1 MRFFWLTILS
11 LGLLYPQNAEA
22 DGFVKGRILEGESGN
37 GLPGATVTFRRGG
50 GSVAG
55 NDGGYLLKLPQG
67 NQLLSFQFVGYTP
80 VTHSV
85 SVATGDTVY
94 LDVKLFPY
102 LSEIDQVVVSASRI
116 EQRLS
121 ELTVSL
127 SLIKPQFLESSHIND
142 AQELIN
148 KSPGIEVLD
157 GQASVRGGSGFSYGA
172 GSRVLALIDGLPVM
186 APDAGNIRWQFLPLD
201 NLSQIEIIK
210 GASSVAYGSS
220 ALNGIIN
227 FRTENATPQPVT
239 RIFMETGWFDAPVNR
254 DWKWWTSPRIFSSG
268 SVSHLQRMGKTDLG
282 LGMFLLNENS
292 YRSLNDEK
300 LGRLSLKLKR
310 RHTSNEG
317 LTYGINLNGGL
328 TEKTD
333 FLLWENATTGA
344 LRHSATT
351 ARELNSL
358 FVAVDPYITLMRE
371 DHHRHEFKGRIQH
384 SNNRFPEAAENES
397 KATNFYSEYQ
407 YWRKVSEIVSLNA
420 GLSENFSLIVS
431 NFYGNH
437 TAFNAGAFA
446 QVDLSLA
453 NRLKLVSGLRIEHNF
468 LNGIADKPVPLFRT
482 GVNYR
487 LHDFTFMRASFGMGY
502 RYPSIAEKYAATT
515 LGSVRIFPSPY
526 IEAESGWNAEIGFK
540 QGIGTPRVKGQAD
553 IALFY
558 SENRNL
564 IEYEFGLHIDP
575 LDGSSGFGFKASNL
589 EASRVYGLELEYV
602 LNGKTGSVEH
612 QVTGGYV
619 YMYPVEFNP
628 ITGKNSQVLLKYRRH
643 HAGSFNL
650 SSNFGRFETGLS
662 LNVKSRMLNIDRVFL
677 APETRE
683 SLLPG
688 FFDYWQRNNTGYL
701 IADVQVGAKLTHRY
715 KLSMVVKNLTNV
727 EYMGRPGDIQPVR
740 NFSLRLSGRF

>member
-1 MRFFWLTILS
+1 MKLIGLILLLLS
-11 LGLLYPQNAEA
+11 LSFSIPAKA
-22 DGFVKGRILEGESGN
+22 DGFVAGRILEGDSNN
-37 GLPGATVTFRRGG
+37 GLPGATVTLRRGG
-50 GSVAG
+50 GTVAG
-55 NDGGYLLKLPQG
+55 ADGRYWVRLPEGSQT
-67 NQLLSFQFVGYTP
+67 LTFQFLGYST
-80 VTHSV
+80 V
-85 SVATGDTVY
+85 SQVVNIAPGDTVY
-94 LDVKLFPY
+94 LDVKLFPS
-102 LSEIDQVVVSASRI
+102 LAEIDQVVVSASRI

-127 SLIKPQFLESSHIND
+127 SVIKPQFLESGHIND

-157 GQASVRGGSGFSYGA
+157 GQASIRGGSGFSYGA

-201 NLSQIEIIK
+201 NISQIEIIK

-227 FRTENATPQPVT
+227 FRTENALPQPVT
-239 RIFMETGWFDAPVNR
+239 RFFVESGVFDSPANR
-254 DWKWWTSPRIFSSG
+254 DWKWWSSPRIFSSG
-268 SVSHLQRMGKTDLG
+268 SVSHLQRKGNTDVG

-292 YRSLNDEK
+292 YRTYNDDK
-300 LGRLSLKLKR
+300 LGRISLKLKR

-317 LTYGINLNGGL
+317 LSYGLNLNGGL

-344 LRHSATT
+344 LRHSETT

-358 FVAVDPYITLMRE
+358 FMAVDPFITLLRE
-371 DHHRHEFKGRIQH
+371 NHHRHELKGRIQH

-397 KATNFYSEYQ
+397 QATNFYAEYQ
-407 YWRKVSEIVSLNA
+407 YWRKFTERISLNA
-420 GLSENFSLIVS
+420 GISENYSSIVS
-431 NFYGNH
+431 NFYGDH
-437 TAFNAGAFA
+437 SAFNLGAFS
-446 QVDLSLA
+446 QIDVSLA
-453 NRLKLVSGLRIEHNF
+453 NRLKFVSGIRLEQNM
-468 LNGIADKPVPLFRT
+468 LNGVADKPVPLFRS

-487 LHDFTFMRASFGMGY
+487 LHDYTFLRASFGMGY

-515 LGSVRIFPSPY
+515 LGSVRIFPSPL
-526 IEAESGWNAEIGFK
+526 IESESGWNAELGIK
-540 QGIGTPRVKGQAD
+540 QGIGTRLVKGQAD
-553 IALFY
+553 LALFY

-575 LDGSSGFGFKASNL
+575 FDGTSGFGFKASNL

-602 LNGKTGSVEH
+602 LTGKTGPIEH
-612 QVTGGYV
+612 QMSGGYV

-628 ITGKNSQVLLKYRRH
+628 ITGKNTGTMLKYRRH
-643 HAGSFNL
+643 HAGSFGL
-650 SSNFGRFETGLS
+650 FSSLGRIETGIH
-662 LNVKSRMLNIDRVFL
+662 LNVKSKMLNIDRVFL

-683 SLLPG
+683 GLLPG
-688 FFDYWQRNNTGYL
+688 FFDYWNSHRTGYL
-701 IADVQVGAKLTHRY
+701 IADAQVGVKITDRY
-715 KLSMVVKNLTNV
+715 KLSLVVKNLTNV

-740 NFSLRLSGRF
+740 NFSVRISGRL